1 MMANDYRGF
10 RYDSPSVSP
19 AQFVTRRRTFLKGL
33 LAGLGVSLGG
43 AGLIGWN
50 DSAAAAPSS
59 VHDTGEPPW
68 ETLRAVQ
75 AVLFPSEPSA
85 PGAKDVNALGYLQAT
100 MARADADP
108 DERKFILAGLHWL
121 DGTARQDGGYPFATW
136 DTDRQTQLVRHMQT
150 SKDGENWL
158 ALVLYYV
165 FEALLTDPVYG
176 GNTNGVGWKWLDY
189 IPGFPRPP
197 VGKRYYELMGR

>member
-1 MMANDYRGF
+1 MMDNDYRRF

-59 VHDTGEPPW
+59 VHDTG
-68 ETLRAVQ
+68 
-75 AVLFPSEPSA
+75 
-85 PGAKDVNALGYLQAT
+85 YLQAT

-108 DERKFILAGLHWL
+108 EERKFILAGLHWL
-121 DGTARQDGGYPFATW
+121 DGTARQDGGHPFATW
-136 DTDRQTQLVRHMQT
+136 DTDRQTQLVQHMQA